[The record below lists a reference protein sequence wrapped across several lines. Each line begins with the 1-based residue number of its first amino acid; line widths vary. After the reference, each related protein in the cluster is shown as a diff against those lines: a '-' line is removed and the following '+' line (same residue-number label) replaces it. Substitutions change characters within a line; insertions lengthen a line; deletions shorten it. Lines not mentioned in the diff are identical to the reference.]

1 MLLVAVGEGVHV
13 GVVDQGV
20 VSISPR
26 ELLRVRERDVREA
39 SQLAGQKMNLN
50 KKALKQN
57 L

>member
-1 MLLVAVGEGVHV
+1 MLLVAVREGVHV

-39 SQLAGQKMNLN
+39 SQLAGKEIDLN

>member
-1 MLLVAVGEGVHV
+1 MLLIAVREGVHV

-39 SQLAGQKMNLN
+39 SQLAGQEINLN
-50 KKALKQN
+50 KKAEKQS

>member
-1 MLLVAVGEGVHV
+1 MLLIAVREGVHV

-39 SQLAGQKMNLN
+39 SQLAGKEIDLN

>member
-1 MLLVAVGEGVHV
+1 MLLIAVREGVHV

-39 SQLAGQKMNLN
+39 SQLAGKEIDLN
-50 KKALKQN
+50 KKAVKQS